1 MKVALCCIGRLENR
15 YIREYVGFYLGIGV
29 DKIFLYDNNY
39 DGEEYFE
46 DVIGDYVSQGSV
58 EVINYRNKERCQ
70 VTAYQDCYDKHGS
83 EYDWICFFDIDEF
96 ILLENEKNLKDL
108 LNYDIY
114 QNYDMIHINWL
125 CYGDC
130 GLVRYEDKP
139 VLERFKYPII
149 PLHFR
154 KNLSIPENL
163 HVKSIIRGGISY
175 VEWSNTPHTPT
186 NDLKCC
192 DSNGVP
198 CVSSSPFLDSITYK
212 NICLRH
218 YTTKTIE
225 EFYTIK
231 VKREFPDGNKN
242 WFKTHSWVREFF
254 SVNKKTDEKIDF
266 LKEIGYM
273 NLDMFIGTYK
283 TFTPIVKNPVYKII
297 YGNHNIIENDTLKHI
312 KCVSDEPL
320 DDKFY
325 SEIYMLKNLPKDYDL
340 AKYVGFCHYRKYF
353 DFFDNIPDL
362 DSLFNEYDA
371 VMADPTVFKTNIKNQ
386 YAKYH
391 NIEDLEI
398 VEDIIK
404 NDFSEYYESLENVL
418 NRDYLYCLNMFIMKK
433 EDFNNYIKFIDSV
446 LQKYIE
452 RVGVDIKKRIEDNK
466 EKYLKD
472 FSPNDTVDYQYRIG
486 GYLAERLT
494 NVFAEKHFK
503 NIKTYKVKITEY
515 KY

>member
-1 MKVALCCIGRLENR
+1 MKVALCCIGRQENR
-15 YIREYVGFYLGIGV
+15 YAVEFVEFYHSIGV
-29 DKIFLYDNNY
+29 DKIFIYDNNY
-39 DGEEYFE
+39 DKEEHFE
-46 DVIGDYVSQGSV
+46 DVLQKYIDDSIV
-58 EVINYRNKERCQ
+58 EVINYRNMSVCQ
-70 VTAYQDCYDKHGS
+70 LNAYQECYDKHGN
-83 EYDWICFFDIDEF
+83 EYDWLCFFDFDEF
-96 ILLENEKNLKDL
+96 LLLEKDKTLKDVL
-108 LNYDIY
+108 SYDIY
-114 QNYDMIHINWL
+114 KDYDMIHVNWL
-125 CYGDC
+125 CFGDND
-130 GLVRYEDKP
+130 LIRYEDKP
-139 VLERFKYPII
+139 VLERFKYPIR

-163 HVKSIIRGGISY
+163 HVKSIIRGGISH

-231 VKREFPDGNKN
+231 VKREFPDRSKN

-297 YGNHNIIENDTLKHI
+297 YGNHNLIENDTLKYI

-371 VMADPTVFKTNIKNQ
+371 VMADPTVFKTNVKNQ